1 MGLSILHGHR
11 SDPGYSRKNNT
22 KQHTIYIRL
31 ILGGISFPNSI
42 VMIQIISSSIR
53 RSFQGHLVQP
63 LIP

>member
-1 MGLSILHGHR
+1 MGSSILHSHR
-11 SDPGYSRKNNT
+11 SDPWYSRKKNT
-22 KQHTIYIRL
+22 KQHTVYIG
-31 ILGGISFPNSI
+31 ITLGGISFPNSV